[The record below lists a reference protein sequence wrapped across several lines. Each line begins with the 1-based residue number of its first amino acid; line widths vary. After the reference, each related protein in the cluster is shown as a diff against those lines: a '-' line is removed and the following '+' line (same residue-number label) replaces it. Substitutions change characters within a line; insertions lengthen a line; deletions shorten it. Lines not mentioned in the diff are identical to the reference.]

1 MTFFVRV
8 IVYGGFIMKNEQWW
22 KDAVI
27 YQIYPKSFKDS
38 NGDGIGDING
48 IISKLDYLEK
58 LGIDAIWL
66 SPVYKS
72 PQDDNGY
79 DIADYQA
86 IDTMFGTLEDMD
98 RLISEAKTHHIRII
112 MDLVLNHTSD
122 EHRWFQEAK
131 KSKDNPYHDYYVW
144 RDAQD
149 GQLPND
155 MQSVFGGPAWEYVE
169 EVDQYYF
176 HQFSVKQ
183 PDLNW
188 DNEAVR
194 HELYDMINWWI
205 DRGVGGFR
213 LDVIDQIAKVP
224 DLKITNNGP
233 KLHDYIRELNEN
245 TFGKGEFI
253 TVGEAWGANIDNAKL
268 YSNPDGSEFSMVFQ
282 FEHIGLDQ
290 QEGKEKWDLAPLP
303 FIKLKQV
310 LTKWQEALD
319 GSGWN
324 SLFWDNHD
332 LPRIVSRWGN
342 DQAYRKESAKM
353 LAVVLHGMQGTP
365 YIYQGEEL
373 GMTNVQYPI
382 EDYEDLET
390 LNMYHERKKQG
401 YQEEGIMRSI
411 HAKSRDNARTPMQW
425 DASDNAGFTTG
436 TPWLKVNP
444 NYIEINAKDNLEDP
458 DSVFA
463 CYQKLIA
470 LRKNYPV
477 FVDGHFHLL
486 LEEDENFFAYM
497 REDENSELLV
507 VANFFDQQV
516 NLPLELDLQ
525 DYTILYQ
532 NYKDTSGNLYRP
544 YEARIYYKQK

>member
-1 MTFFVRV
+1 
-8 IVYGGFIMKNEQWW
+8 
-22 KDAVI
+22 
-27 YQIYPKSFKDS
+27 
-38 NGDGIGDING
+38 
-48 IISKLDYLEK
+48 
-58 LGIDAIWL
+58 
-66 SPVYKS
+66 
-72 PQDDNGY
+72 
-79 DIADYQA
+79 
-86 IDTMFGTLEDMD
+86 
-98 RLISEAKTHHIRII
+98 
-112 MDLVLNHTSD
+112 
-122 EHRWFQEAK
+122 
-131 KSKDNPYHDYYVW
+131 
-144 RDAQD
+144 
-149 GQLPND
+149 
-155 MQSVFGGPAWEYVE
+155 
-169 EVDQYYF
+169 
-176 HQFSVKQ
+176 
-183 PDLNW
+183 
-188 DNEAVR
+188 
-194 HELYDMINWWI
+194 
-205 DRGVGGFR
+205 
-213 LDVIDQIAKVP
+213 
-224 DLKITNNGP
+224 
-233 KLHDYIRELNEN
+233 
-245 TFGKGEFI
+245 
-253 TVGEAWGANIDNAKL
+253 
-268 YSNPDGSEFSMVFQ
+268 
-282 FEHIGLDQ
+282 
-290 QEGKEKWDLAPLP
+290 
-303 FIKLKQV
+303 
-310 LTKWQEALD
+310 
-319 GSGWN
+319 
-324 SLFWDNHD
+324 
-332 LPRIVSRWGN
+332 
-342 DQAYRKESAKM
+342 M

-470 LRKNYPV
+470 LRKSYPV
-477 FVDGHFHLL
+477 FVDGHFRLL